1 MNFPLLITLTIA
13 ILFAVFIR
21 LRVEPRRA
29 RLVNWLFIYPGALVL
44 LYYAWFR
51 SFWWEVIIAIGVAGV
66 IATVWWI
73 VYGSYLAPANGD
85 TISVW
90 GQEAK
95 KPSVVAA
102 EAQEEVERLKKEKE
116 ALEKEVERLRRDKE
130 PNTGEGTS
138 L

>member
-1 MNFPLLITLTIA
+1 MDSSLLIVLTLA

-51 SFWWEVIIAIGVAGV
+51 GKWPEVLIAIGVAGV
-66 IATVWWI
+66 ISTIWWI
-73 VYGSYLAPANGD
+73 VYGSYLAPATSD
-85 TISVW
+85 TINVW

-116 ALEKEVERLRRDKE
+116 ALEKELEQLKQ
-130 PNTGEGTS
+130 NK
-138 L
+138 

>member
-1 MNFPLLITLTIA
+1 MNPPLLIALTIA
-13 ILFAVFIR
+13 ILFAIFIR

-51 SFWWEVIIAIGVAGV
+51 NFWWEVIIAVGIAGV

-73 VYGSYLAPANGD
+73 VYGSYLAPASSD
-85 TISVW
+85 TINVW

-95 KPSVVAA
+95 KPLVVAA

-116 ALEKEVERLRRDKE
+116 ELQKELEQLKQNK
-130 PNTGEGTS
+130 
-138 L
+138 